1 MDWKPRTIAALVV
14 LGGAFFATPALA
26 QETQVLPTAEAVQA
40 EPLAAEVAQVD
51 PEAGLVN
58 GVFGL
63 TLEGEVPEDFSFYA
77 EANIGSGGEVI
88 CTTDADM
95 IGVGYPECVGGGAVN
110 EVSFV
115 APDGQNIQYR
125 ILGSQG
131 AELSQKVIS
140 EGTAVAA
147 EGVRIDA
154 SYTFGPEPLEDFS
167 ESPIQDPE
175 WEPDVDEDQYGGV
188 SSGAVEETG
197 GESLEPAA
205 EEEAV
210 ILAEEAAAN
219 VVPGSVA
226 DIATGGTGLLP
237 DTGGVVPWP
246 IIGAVLLAGGLLARR
261 LIP

>member
-1 MDWKPRTIAALVV
+1 MDWKLRAIVASVV

-26 QETQVLPTAEAVQA
+26 QETEGLPAAVEAQTS
-40 EPLAAEVAQVD
+40 PLAAEVAQVD

-58 GVFGL
+58 GIFGL
-63 TLEGEVPEDFSFYA
+63 TLEGEVPENFSFYA

-88 CTTDADM
+88 CTTDAEM
-95 IGVGYPECVGGGAVN
+95 VGVGYPECVGGGAVN

-115 APDGQNIQYR
+115 APEGQNIQYR
-125 ILGSQG
+125 VLGSQG
-131 AELSQKVIS
+131 VELSQKVIS
-140 EGTAVAA
+140 EGSAVAA

-154 SYTFGPEPLEDFS
+154 SYAFGPEPLEDFS

-175 WEPDVDEDQYGGV
+175 WEPDVDEDQYGEV
-188 SSGAVEETG
+188 SSGAVEETA
-197 GESLEPAA
+197 EETMDPA
-205 EEEAV
+205 EEEGAV

-237 DTGGVVPWP
+237 DTGGFAPWP
-246 IIGAVLLAGGLLARR
+246 VIGAVLLAGGLLVRR